1 MDSSPRLSD
10 EELRLFLDRIAR
22 RIAERPPEVDPPA
35 HRERVAGLLRQ
46 SGEASFYQILGVA
59 PTATAQEVHGAY
71 ERVGGLVH
79 PAQAPHLGLE
89 GREGVLEVLFE
100 SVTRAYLTLCEP
112 DRRKR
117 YDRDLGVEARAAAWA
132 RVAPAVPR
140 RDEARE
146 VARGY
151 FDRARDLAHA
161 QDYHSAIE
169 LLREAARTDP
179 RPEYLA
185 LLGKLQARNPRWLRA
200 SAENLESALK
210 LGCQDPELGP
220 ALAQVRERIQ
230 AGEAVN
236 PAPTAN
242 DDEIDVPLPQPQR
255 RSGRGAR

>member
-1 MDSSPRLSD
+1 MDSSPRLSE

-22 RIAERPPEVDPPA
+22 RVAERAPEVEPAA

-46 SGEASFYQILGVA
+46 SGDASFYHLLGVA
-59 PTATAQEVHGAY
+59 PTATAREVHEAY

-79 PAQAPHLGLE
+79 PAQAQRLGLE
-89 GREGVLEVLFE
+89 GREGVLEMLFE
-100 SVTRAYLTLCEP
+100 SVTRAYLTLSQP

-117 YDRDLGVEARAAAWA
+117 YDRDLGSDARALAWA
-132 RVAPAVPR
+132 PALPR
-140 RDEARE
+140 KEESRD

-161 QDYHSAIE
+161 EDYHSAIE

-210 LGCQDPELGP
+210 MGCQDPEIAP
-220 ALAQVRERIQ
+220 ALAQVNARIQ
-230 AGEAVN
+230 SGEAVN
-236 PAPTAN
+236 WNAAAD
-242 DDEIDVPLPQPQR
+242 DDEVEIPFPEPQR
-255 RSGRGAR
+255 RSGRAR